1 LIIVYF
7 NDNIIKILKR
17 REFCMTENDKFTQ
30 EDVEAG
36 ICTQKECDDSQIVS
50 DNPERLG
57 EVVKDHGDELQ
68 GS

>member
-1 LIIVYF
+1 
-7 NDNIIKILKR
+7 
-17 REFCMTENDKFTQ
+17 MTENDKFTQ

-50 DNPERLG
+50 GNPERLE
-57 EVVKDHGDELQ
+57 EVVKDYGEELQ